1 MMLGARRGEG
11 KVSSPFGITGGRKP
25 LDINLIFI
33 IFKSMVVKNHFDD
46 FFIIVL

>member
-25 LDINLIFI
+25 LDIIF
-33 IFKSMVVKNHFDD
+33 D
-46 FFIIVL
+46 FNYI